1 MALAL
6 KTAEDVE
13 SWLAGSGLQEY
24 AAKFHGKYTQTI
36 YFTLA

>member
-13 SWLAGSGLQEY
+13 SWLAGNGFQVY
-24 AAKFHGKYTQTI
+24 TAKFYGEYTQTI
-36 YFTLA
+36 YVKLA